1 MKFLWIHYGLQVSL
15 PGGTINVKSSLW
27 KAGWLATGLPRGWP
41 GRAQR
46 VSEEKRRC
54 VGGSSGSPGWGPRT
68 WCVGVCV
75 HGCVGSTTQDSE
87 SQCCLG
93 LQGLVGARGLSYT
106 DQMPTC
112 RVYPDGLLINVRG
125 EVTVPGAQGYWK
137 NIHEGLFLR
146 APGWREPSWQ
156 SLT

>member
-1 MKFLWIHYGLQVSL
+1 MVSKFLSL
-15 PGGTINVKSSLW
+15 AGPSKS
-27 KAGWLATGLPRGWP
+27 KAAFGKQGGWP
-41 GRAQR
+41 GWAQR

-68 WCVGVCV
+68 WCVG
-75 HGCVGSTTQDSE
+75 STIQDSE

-106 DQMPTC
+106 DQTPTC
-112 RVYPDGLLINVRG
+112 GVYPDRLLINIRG

-137 NIHEGLFLR
+137 NIHEALFLR